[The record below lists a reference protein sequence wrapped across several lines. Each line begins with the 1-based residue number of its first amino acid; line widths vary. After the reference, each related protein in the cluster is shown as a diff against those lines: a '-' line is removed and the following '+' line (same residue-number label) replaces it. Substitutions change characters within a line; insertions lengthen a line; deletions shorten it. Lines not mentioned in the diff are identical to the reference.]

1 MHLPNYHD
9 GSIVNL
15 MSSIIQALGGT
26 PMYAPLAV
34 LPPKDLSGSKNI
46 VLLIVDGLGYE
57 YLRNQ
62 GRDSVF
68 CEHLQDR
75 MTSVFPST
83 TAACVTTFVTGVAPQ
98 QHAITGWF
106 VYLKEVGA
114 VSAILPFKARY
125 GSPPFSEAD
134 VDPKAIFTQTPLTM
148 QIQADSYYIKPK
160 SLQKS
165 DYTQTTAGTAKILPY
180 KNMDGFFRQ
189 IKKTIRRK
197 SRRQK
202 YIFAYWP
209 EFDTL
214 SHKHGN
220 GSKKVAK
227 HFWKLNKKLDSLLK
241 SIRNTDTTLII
252 TADHGFID
260 ANEASTIKMND
271 HPRLM
276 ETLILPRCGEGRAA
290 YCYVRPAKV
299 TQFEEYVGEHL
310 ADKCDL
316 FKSEELIA
324 RNYFGLFEPNPRLF
338 DRVGDY
344 VLVMKENYVVQ
355 DSILGE
361 TRPRHIGHHGGV
373 SSAEMFVP
381 LIVIKS

>member
-1 MHLPNYHD
+1 MNLPNYND

-15 MSSIIQALGGT
+15 MSSITQALGGT
-26 PMYAPLAV
+26 PMYASLAA
-34 LPPKDLSGSKNI
+34 LPPTEISASKNI

-57 YLRNQ
+57 YLLNK
-62 GRDSVF
+62 GRGSVF
-68 CEHLQDR
+68 CEYLQDR

-114 VSAILPFKARY
+114 VSAILPFRARY

-134 VDPKAIFTQTPLTM
+134 VDPKAIFTQTPLST

-165 DYTQTTAGTAKILPY
+165 DYTRTTAGTAKILPY
-180 KNMDGFFRQ
+180 KNSDGFFRQ

-197 SRRQK
+197 SRGQK
-202 YIFAYWP
+202 YIYAYWP

-227 HFWKLNKKLDSLLK
+227 HFWKLNKKLTSFLK
-241 SIRNTDTTLII
+241 SIRGTDTTLII

-260 ANEASTIKMND
+260 ADESSIIKMND

-276 ETLILPRCGEGRAA
+276 ETLTLPRCGEGRAA

-299 TQFEEYVGEHL
+299 TQFEDYVGEHF
-310 ADKCDL
+310 ADKCDV

-324 RNYFGLFEPNPRLF
+324 KNYFGLFEPNPKLF

-344 VLVMKENYVVQ
+344 VLVMKDNYVVQ

-361 TRPRHIGHHGGV
+361 TRPPHIGHHGGV
-373 SSAEMFVP
+373 SSGEMFVP
-381 LIVIKS
+381 LVVIKS

>member
-1 MHLPNYHD
+1 MHLPNYNN
-9 GSIVNL
+9 GSVVNL
-15 MSSIIQALGGT
+15 MSSITQALDGT
-26 PMYAPLAV
+26 PMYAPLAA
-34 LPPKDLSGSKNI
+34 LPPTDLSDSQNV
-46 VLLIVDGLGYE
+46 VLLVVDGLGYE
-57 YLRNQ
+57 YLLNQ
-62 GRDSVF
+62 GRDSIF
-68 CEHLQDR
+68 CEYLQDR

-83 TAACVTTFVTGVAPQ
+83 TAASITTFATGVAPQ

-125 GSPPFSEAD
+125 DSPPFSEAGIN
-134 VDPKAIFTQTPLTM
+134 PQAIFTQTPLTT
-148 QIQADSYYIKPK
+148 QIQADSYSIKPK
-160 SLQKS
+160 NLRKS
-165 DYTQTTAGTAKILPY
+165 DYTRTTAGIAKILPY
-180 KNMDGFFRQ
+180 ENMDDFFRQ

-209 EFDTL
+209 DFDTL
-214 SHKHGN
+214 SHKYGN

-227 HFWKLNKKLDSLLK
+227 HFWTLDKKLASFLK

-290 YCYVRPAKV
+290 YCYVRPSRVA
-299 TQFEEYVGEHL
+299 QFEEYVGEHF
-310 ADKCDL
+310 ADKCEV

-324 RNYFGLFEPNPRLF
+324 QNYFGLFEPNPKLF

-361 TRPRHIGHHGGV
+361 TRPVHIGHHGG
-373 SSAEMFVP
+373 SAAARC
-381 LIVIKS
+381 LCRWW

>member
-1 MHLPNYHD
+1 MSLPNYNN

-15 MSSIIQALGGT
+15 MSSITQALGGT
-26 PMYAPLAV
+26 SMYAPLAA
-34 LPPKDLSGSKNI
+34 LAPTDLSDSQNI

-57 YLRNQ
+57 YLLNQ

-83 TAACVTTFVTGVAPQ
+83 TAACITTFATGVAPQ

-114 VSAILPFKARY
+114 VAAILPFKARY
-125 GSPPFSEAD
+125 GSPPFSAAG
-134 VDPKAIFTQTPLTM
+134 VDPKAIFTQLPLTT
-148 QIQADSYYIKPK
+148 QLKADSYFIKPK
-160 SLQKS
+160 SLQKT
-165 DYTQTTAGTAKILPY
+165 DYTRTTAGAAQILPY

-197 SRRQK
+197 SRGHK

-214 SHKHGN
+214 SHRHGN
-220 GSKKVAK
+220 GSAEVSK
-227 HFWKLNKKLDSLLK
+227 HFWKLNKKLTTFLK
-241 SIRNTDTTLII
+241 SIRDTDTTLII

-260 ANEASTIKMND
+260 ADESSIITMNN

-290 YCYVRPAKV
+290 YCYVRPSKV
-299 TQFEEYVGEHL
+299 AQFEEYVSENFG
-310 ADKCDL
+310 DKCDV
-316 FKSEELIA
+316 FKSEELIT
-324 RNYFGLFEPNPRLF
+324 RHYFGLFEPNPRLF
-338 DRVGDY
+338 ERVGDY

-355 DSILGE
+355 DSVLGE
-361 TRPRHIGHHGGV
+361 TRPAHIGHHGGV
-373 SSAEMFVP
+373 SSGEMFVP
-381 LIVIKS
+381 LIVVKQ